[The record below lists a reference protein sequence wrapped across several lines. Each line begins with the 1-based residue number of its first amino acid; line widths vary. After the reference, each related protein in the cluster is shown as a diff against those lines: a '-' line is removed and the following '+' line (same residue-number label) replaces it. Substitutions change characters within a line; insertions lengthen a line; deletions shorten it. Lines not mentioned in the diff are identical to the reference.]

1 VYHHIP
7 GFLGYIKAG
16 EAMRV
21 YVIASADNFESKK
34 PLVIEIAWDGKW
46 SDKKDE
52 MQQHLIIKEVQVP

>member
-1 VYHHIP
+1 
-7 GFLGYIKAG
+7 
-16 EAMRV
+16 MRV